1 MSIVNLRS
9 IFILSIIKQEK
20 EYKKET
26 PEYMESDRESTPLNP
41 TLAQLV
47 EHMIVAHVVV
57 GSNPASR
64 IKSKTKQNNR

>member
-1 MSIVNLRS
+1 
-9 IFILSIIKQEK
+9 
-20 EYKKET
+20 
-26 PEYMESDRESTPLNP
+26 MESDRESTPLNP

-64 IKSKTKQNNR
+64 IKSKTTDNKKVSLFYYLFIILL

>member
-1 MSIVNLRS
+1 MSIVNL
-9 IFILSIIKQEK
+9 LSIIKQEK

-26 PEYMESDRESTPLNP
+26 PEYVELLTPLNP

-64 IKSKTKQNNR
+64 IKSNRNR